1 MSVTVE
7 GKLELFKRVLFE
19 HIEKDWSEKKKKLA
33 EELEQKINEER
44 KIYEKQIK
52 AVMED
57 AEKKA
62 EEKRAAILAA
72 IQEHKEQEITK
83 KKEELFSDL
92 IASLKE
98 WAEEFVKS
106 DGYKEFM
113 AKNINQAL
121 DLMEG
126 QNLTLILTHT
136 DLDELTSFIKDKAA
150 QREDNK
156 NLELVGSKEDIRGGF
171 IIEDREKGI
180 MADFSIKTLIDEA
193 KEYMGKLL
201 YEKLDEVLKA

>member
-19 HIEKDWSEKKKKLA
+19 HVEKDWAERKKKL
-33 EELEQKINEER
+33 EEALEQKLNEE
-44 KIYEKQIK
+44 KKEYEKQIK

-57 AEKKA
+57 AR
-62 EEKRAAILAA
+62 KRAEVKRTAILAT

-92 IASLKE
+92 IGSLKE

-106 DGYKEFM
+106 DGYKEFLI
-113 AKNINQAL
+113 KNLNQAL

-126 QNLTLILTHT
+126 QNLVLILT
-136 DLDELTSFIKDKAA
+136 DGDMDALGSFIKEKVA
-150 QREDNK
+150 QREDRK
-156 NLELVGSKEDIRGGF
+156 NIEIIGHKEDIIGGF
-171 IIEDREKGI
+171 VIEDREKGI
-180 MADFSIKTLIDEA
+180 MADFSMKVLIDEA

>member
-19 HIEKDWSEKKKKLA
+19 HVEKDWAERKKKLA
-33 EELEQKINEER
+33 EELEQKLNEER
-44 KIYEKQIK
+44 KEYEKQIK
-52 AVMED
+52 AIMED
-57 AEKKA
+57 AK
-62 EEKRAAILAA
+62 KRAEAKRTAILAA
-72 IQEHKEQEITK
+72 IQEDKEQEIIK
-83 KKEELFSDL
+83 KKEELFREL
-92 IASLKE
+92 TESLKK
-98 WAEEFVKS
+98 WAGEFVKS

-113 AKNINQAL
+113 NKNLNQAL

-126 QNLTLILTHT
+126 QNLVLILTNR
-136 DLDELTSFIKDKAA
+136 DMDALGSFIKEKVA
-150 QREDNK
+150 QRVDRK
-156 NLELVGSKEDIRGGF
+156 NIEITGHKEDIIGGF

-180 MADFSIKTLIDEA
+180 VADFSIKALIDEA

>member
-19 HIEKDWSEKKKKLA
+19 HVEKDWAEREKKLA
-33 EELEQKINEER
+33 EELEQKLNEER
-44 KIYEKQIK
+44 KEYEKQIK
-52 AVMED
+52 AIMED
-57 AEKKA
+57 AK
-62 EEKRAAILAA
+62 KRAEAKRTAILAA
-72 IQEHKEQEITK
+72 IQEDKEQEIIK
-83 KKEELFSDL
+83 KKEELFREL
-92 IASLKE
+92 TESLKK
-98 WAEEFVKS
+98 WAGEFVKS

-113 AKNINQAL
+113 NKNLNQAL

-126 QNLTLILTHT
+126 QNLVLILTNR
-136 DLDELTSFIKDKAA
+136 DMDALGSFIKEKVA
-150 QREDNK
+150 QRVDRK
-156 NLELVGSKEDIRGGF
+156 NIEITGHKEDIIGGF

-180 MADFSIKTLIDEA
+180 VADFSIKALIDEA